1 MPELHESISGVVALD
16 PKDYNEKDYWL
27 AEYLPPSI
35 VADEIKSFINKP
47 IPQELELYKGFGI
60 NDIIIELFVINS
72 QYYKELYNRQKF
84 EEGKVEREKSAREV
98 FDRKKASGSLAL
110 DAVFEFKDI
119 EYTGLASTIDPS
131 GAGNQEWLSLPFAK
145 VLAMGVADKEFN
157 PLDVKVGDIIRLPD
171 SMVWKAENPVYQ
183 QYINHPE
190 YNMKG
195 AKQITKPPMRWIY
208 SAFNSQGMARDA
220 FNINPLNYKNHGFIY
235 KKKVTEVTAVLDVEN
250 LLKYTEL

>member
-35 VADEIKSFINKP
+35 VADEIKAFINKP
-47 IPQELELYKGFGI
+47 IPKELKLYKGFGI
-60 NDIIIELFVINS
+60 NDIIIELFVIDGTTH
-72 QYYKELYNRQKF
+72 YKEYMRSQ
-84 EEGKVEREKSAREV
+84 REV
-98 FDRKKASGSLAL
+98 TQRQMFEINKAKGIIAL
-110 DAVFEFKDI
+110 DAKFVYKEEEESEQERKARGTVI
-119 EYTGLASTIDPS
+119 IDPS
-131 GAGNQEWLSLPFAK
+131 GESNTKWMTLPFAK

-157 PLDVKVGDIIRLPD
+157 PHDVKTGDIIRLPD

-195 AKQITKPPMRWIY
+195 AKQITKPPMQWIY